1 MPDLQKKTSKLIIL
15 YSTVPLVL
23 SLLAVLN
30 WLLRSY
36 TPLSGIPFLLRIAP
50 TTALSIWLIA
60 LLNISRSL
68 RAESRNK
75 RDGYILGIISVY
87 ALSVIAAYFLDFMH
101 HPEALMAQ
109 RDISMGG
116 SMIGA
121 MTPLTAFEIILFCV
135 SYYFL
140 YAPGALSKAARRVAL
155 YASVLGFFISLAAFF
170 AHASGA
176 RMILA
181 INTVPMSLP
190 TSFAMLIV
198 SLSFLEKAGYG
209 ILHLQ
214 RFISG
219 LTMEDVGK
227 SINQLNF
234 IIFAFLTLAISFTA
248 IFVVNMENKACKM
261 DLREQLLQ
269 GLETR
274 TGALSSWINQ
284 RYDLVGSVLDN
295 SELPQGMKAVLNGDI
310 SSQPAIY
317 SLTWMHIVYQQNPDS
332 RIALFDPDHD
342 HIRSAPP
349 NPDISRTELMQAR
362 RILMSRPGP
371 YVQDMISPNPVPDSH
386 HQVERLRFWTAL
398 EPGGKGP
405 LMMLELDPGAQIAQ
419 MLGGSIDI
427 SGDHYFALI
436 ATKPQG
442 MQFISKIPLAD
453 NSALQSKFRDLKS
466 SSLDHI
472 TKLSKSNSVLE
483 AYDHRGRHTMTAFKQ
498 VEHLPWIL
506 ASNVDMEQIH
516 SNMFL
521 KAWLLFSLSLAALFG
536 TAMLMNYSSR
546 KRIHLDDQEVLK
558 QWRATFDAVPN
569 VIWLLDEQYRIIR
582 SNRAVFDILGY
593 TAEDVVGRHCQDIIP
608 AAIHYLDAVDQS
620 GTISIDVQYRGRW
633 LSVTGAPLVNDAG
646 EMRGYVHVLSDIT
659 SEKNSMEVLRAGEER
674 FRAIFDQAPI
684 GMAITSPDRRY
695 TRSNASY
702 QNMLG
707 YTEAEMLSI
716 SVDDVTHPDYI
727 QMDKDGVTA
736 LMKGEIS
743 QYRAEKKFIR
753 KDGTELWGLVTVALA
768 HDPSSG
774 SPFLLGMVENIQDR
788 VHAMQELYRAKEM
801 AVMSE
806 KMKSGFMQN
815 ITHEFRTPLN
825 GIMGFSDVLLQ
836 GNLSSDEVKEYAGYI
851 KTSGKRMLQLIANI
865 MDFAKIDSGQ
875 EAVNMQPFVINQL
888 MNKILDLYRNKAF
901 NKGLEL
907 NCAIPECLKDCII
920 VSDESKLLQILAK
933 LMDNALDFTLKGYVE
948 FSCDLMGNSLIL
960 RVKDSGVGISPIN
973 QTKIFESFYQA
984 DMSITRKHEGVG
996 LGLPICKGLGKLL
1009 GGDIYLV
1016 SDPDKGSEF
1025 SLIVPVE
1032 ILDNGHLEP

>member
-30 WLLRSY
+30 WLFRSY
-36 TPLSGIPFLLRIAP
+36 THLPGLPFFLKIAP
-50 TTALSIWLIA
+50 TTAVSIWLIA

-68 RAESRNK
+68 KAKSRSK
-75 RDGYILGIISVY
+75 RDGYILGIISGY

-109 RDISMGG
+109 RDNSMGG

-121 MTPLTAFEIILFCV
+121 MSPLTALVFILFCV
-135 SYYFL
+135 SYYIF
-140 YAPGALSKAARRVAL
+140 YTPGTPTKAAKRVAF
-155 YASVLGFFISLAAFF
+155 YASVLGFLISLVVFF
-170 AHASGA
+170 SHASGV
-176 RMILA
+176 RMIGA

-190 TSFAMLIV
+190 TSFAMLII
-198 SLSFLEKAGYG
+198 SLAFLEKGGYG

-214 RFISG
+214 RFVSG

-227 SINQLNF
+227 SINHLNF
-234 IIFAFLTLAISFTA
+234 TIFLFLVLALSFAA
-248 IFVVNMENKACKM
+248 IFMVNMGNRAYKM
-261 DLREQLLQ
+261 NLREQLLQ
-269 GLETR
+269 GLEAR
-274 TGALSSWINQ
+274 TSALSSWINQ
-284 RYDLVGSVLDN
+284 RYDLVGGVLDN
-295 SELPQGMKAVLNGDI
+295 PELPQGMKAVLDGDFT
-310 SSQPAIY
+310 SKSAIY
-317 SLTWMHIVYQQNPDS
+317 SLTWMHIVYQQNPES
-332 RIALFDPDHD
+332 RVSLFDPDHD

-349 NPDISRTELMQAR
+349 NPDISRSELMLVR

-371 YVQDMISPNPVPDSH
+371 YVQDKINPNPGPDGYH
-386 HQVERLRFWTAL
+386 KVDRLRFWTAL

-405 LMMLELDPGAQIAQ
+405 MMMLELQPDAQIAQ
-419 MLGGSIDI
+419 LLGDSASI
-427 SGDHYFALI
+427 SGSHYFALI
-436 ATKPQG
+436 AMGTRG
-442 MQFISKIPLAD
+442 MNFISRIPMGND
-453 NSALQSKFRDLKS
+453 SALREKFRDLMS
-466 SSLDHI
+466 SSLDRI
-472 TKLSKSNSVLE
+472 TKLSNSKSVLE
-483 AYDHRGRHTMTAFKQ
+483 AYDHRGRQTMTAFKQ

-506 ASNVDMEQIH
+506 GSNVDLEHIH
-516 SNMFL
+516 SSLFL
-521 KAWLLFSLSLAALFG
+521 RAWLIFCLSLAALFG
-536 TAMLMNYSSR
+536 AAMFMNYSSR
-546 KRIHLDDQEVLK
+546 KRIHLDDRAVLK

-569 VIWLLDEQYRIIR
+569 AIWLLDDQHRIIM
-582 SNRAVFDILGY
+582 SNRAVHDILGY
-593 TAEDVVGRHCQDIIP
+593 TAEEVVGKRCQDLIP
-608 AAIHYLDAVDQS
+608 AAIHYLDTVDQS
-620 GTISIDVQYRGRW
+620 GSISIDVQHRGRW
-633 LSVTGAPLVNDAG
+633 LSVTGASLINEADG
-646 EMRGYVHVLSDIT
+646 MRGYVHVLSDIT

-707 YTEAEMLSI
+707 YTETELLQV

-727 QMDKDGVTA
+727 QMDRDGVTA
-736 LMKGEIS
+736 LMKGKIS

-753 KDGTELWGLVTVALA
+753 KDGSELWGLVTVILA
-768 HDPSSG
+768 HDPYSG
-774 SPFLLGMVENIQDR
+774 SPYMLGMVENIHDR

-815 ITHEFRTPLN
+815 ISHEFRTPLN

-836 GNLSSDEVKEYAGYI
+836 GNLASDDVKEYAGYI
-851 KTSGKRMLQLIANI
+851 KSSGKRMLQLIANI

-875 EAVNMQPFVINQL
+875 EAINMQPFVINQM
-888 MNKILDLYRNKAF
+888 MNKIMDLYRNQAF

-907 NCAIPECLKDCII
+907 ICSIPEHMRDSII
-920 VSDESKLLQILAK
+920 ISDESKLLQIIAK
-933 LMDNALDFTLKGYVE
+933 LMDNALDFTPKGFVE
-948 FSCDLMGNSLIL
+948 FSCDLMGNNLIL
-960 RVKDSGVGISPIN
+960 KVKDSGVGISPIY

-996 LGLPICKGLGKLL
+996 LGLPICKGLAKLL

-1016 SDPDKGSEF
+1016 SDIDQGSEF
-1025 SLIVPVE
+1025 SLSVPVE
-1032 ILDNGHLEP
+1032 FLDTDI

>member
-1 MPDLQKKTSKLIIL
+1 MPDLQKKTSKLIIF

-23 SLLAVLN
+23 SFLAVLN
-30 WLLRSY
+30 WLFRSY

-50 TTALSIWLIA
+50 TTALSIWLIS
-60 LLNISRSL
+60 LLSITRSL
-68 RAESRNK
+68 KAESRSR
-75 RDGYILGIISVY
+75 RDAMILGIISVY
-87 ALSVIAAYFLDFMH
+87 AMSVIVASFLHFEQ
-101 HPEALMAQ
+101 HPEALIAQ
-109 RDISMGG
+109 RDINMGG
-116 SMIGA
+116 NMIGA
-121 MTPLTAFEIILFCV
+121 MSPLTAMVLILFSV
-135 SYYFL
+135 SFYCL
-140 YAPGALSKAARRVAL
+140 YARGEPSKTTRRLGL
-155 YASVLGFFISLAAFF
+155 YSSILGFLISAAVFF
-170 AHASGA
+170 SHASGV
-176 RMILA
+176 RMIPA
-181 INTVPMSLP
+181 TNSIPMSLP
-190 TSFAMLIV
+190 TSFIMLVI
-198 SLSFLEKAGYG
+198 SLSFLEKAKHG

-214 RFISG
+214 RFVSG
-219 LTMEDVGK
+219 FTMEDAGK
-227 SINQLNF
+227 SINQMNF
-234 IIFAFLTLAISFTA
+234 IIFVFLVLGLSFSA
-248 IFVVNMENKACKM
+248 IFMVNMGIKAYKM
-261 DLREQLLQ
+261 DLREQLSHEIESKTNAIN
-269 GLETR
+269 G
-274 TGALSSWINQ
+274 WISQ
-284 RYDLVGSVLDN
+284 RYDLVGDVLD
-295 SELPQGMKAVLNGDI
+295 STELPRGMKDVLSGDTT
-310 SSQPAIY
+310 SQPAIY

-332 RIALFDPDHD
+332 RIALFDPDRD
-342 HIRSAPP
+342 QMLSAPP
-349 NPDISRTELMQAR
+349 NPDISKADLLNAR
-362 RILMSRPGP
+362 RVLMTRPGP
-371 YVQDMISPNPVPDSH
+371 YVQDRISYNPGADGH
-386 HQVERLRFWTAL
+386 DQVDQLLFWTTL
-398 EPGGKGP
+398 EPGGRGP
-405 LMMLELDPGAQIAQ
+405 LLMLELHPEDQIAQ
-419 MLGGSIDI
+419 LLSVSEHLRGSYQLVLMARDTR
-427 SGDHYFALI
+427 GLH
-436 ATKPQG
+436 
-442 MQFISKIPLAD
+442 FISKTPFAND
-453 NSALQSKFRDLKS
+453 NALLGKYQDFMSSALDRMG
-466 SSLDHI
+466 
-472 TKLSKSNSVLE
+472 KLSDSNKVLE

-506 ASNVDMEQIH
+506 AGSVDLEQVH
-516 SNMFL
+516 SSL
-521 KAWLLFSLSLAALFG
+521 YARAWLLFSLCLAALFG

-569 VIWLLDEQYRIIR
+569 AIWLLDDQYRIIR

-707 YTEAEMLSI
+707 YTEAELLSI
-716 SVDDVTHPDYI
+716 TVDDVTHPDYI

-736 LMKGEIS
+736 LMKGEIP

-768 HDPSSG
+768 HDPYSG
-774 SPFLLGMVENIQDR
+774 SPFMLGMVENIQDR

-815 ITHEFRTPLN
+815 ISHEFRTPLN

-836 GNLSSDEVKEYAGYI
+836 GNLGPDAVKEYAGYI
-851 KTSGKRMLQLIANI
+851 KASGKRMLQLIANI

-875 EAVNMQPFVINQL
+875 EAVNMQPFVIHQL

-960 RVKDSGVGISPIN
+960 RVKDSGGGISPIN
-973 QTKIFESFYQA
+973 QTKIFDSFYQA

-996 LGLPICKGLGKLL
+996 LGLPICKGLAKLL
-1009 GGDIYLV
+1009 GG
-1016 SDPDKGSEF
+1016 
-1025 SLIVPVE
+1025 
-1032 ILDNGHLEP
+1032 